1 MNVVAVVLTDFT
13 DMHRKKESVKSVES
27 VKKLVFVSLDRIN

>member
-13 DMHRKKESVKSVES
+13 DMHRKKESVKICGICE
-27 VKKLVFVSLDRIN
+27 KTCFRIT